1 MREPSSMLMVPLV
14 SRRPPPAAG
23 SVAHSGD
30 LIDGDAGQHTLR
42 INLRALP
49 PRVECLYL
57 VMSAYAGAR
66 LNEVEQPFVW

>member
-1 MREPSSMLMVPLV
+1 MS
-14 SRRPPPAAG
+14 
-23 SVAHSGD
+23 HSGD
-30 LIDGDAGQHTLR
+30 LIEGDAGQHTLR